1 MVCHAN
7 KIDLPQQV
15 LLLFFHK
22 VNEAWHKLP
31 PSNRQRSYVAFTANG
46 PPSGPP
52 WWIGHDLPPQ
62 EWGWKPERD
71 TLVPIRT
78 EDPPPPEILLKTI
91 FFQSAQDCVSE
102 KCGCRKAMLNC
113 SVECLHCKGQS
124 SNIVPGTKDDV
135 VEALLQ
141 GQLSTMDDTVKD
153 NEHLPG
159 PSCPK
164 KLKHLYFQI
173 KIDSFM

>member
-1 MVCHAN
+1 MVCDVN

-15 LLLFFHK
+15 LLLFFHE

-31 PSNRQRSYVAFTANG
+31 PTDNAAMRHSRRMDHQLQR
-46 PPSGPP
+46 
-52 WWIGHDLPPQ
+52 WIGHHLPPQ
-62 EWGWKPERD
+62 EWGWKPERV

-91 FFQSAQDCVSE
+91 FFQCAQDCVSG
-102 KCGCRKAMLNC
+102 KCRCRKAMLNC

-124 SNIVPGTKDDV
+124 SNIVPVTKDDV

-164 KLKHLYFQI
+164 KLKH
-173 KIDSFM
+173 